1 MQAPR
6 SLSAVQRDSLE
17 SSFTLFRGVTAFLES
32 LENQLQSDERLT
44 AENLRD
50 LAAVCE
56 RKLLGAFPDLMPW
69 LMEWERR
76 GGGN

>member
-6 SLSAVQRDSLE
+6 SLSAPQRDSLE
-17 SSFTLFRGVTAFLES
+17 TSFTLFRGVTAFLES
-32 LENQLQSDERLT
+32 LENQLQADERLT

-56 RKLLGAFPDLMPW
+56 RKLLEAFPDLMPW